1 MVVMDDELNINVYQ
15 NVKNIEETYM
25 KKKNLMIN
33 NGEESPPHRKKI
45 NNGDESPEKNKSGLL
60 KLPTGKQVTSGE
72 ESPGKNKSGLLKL
85 PTGKQVTRQDQ
96 SLENNQFWKIVSNT
110 IQLKQDPEQILE
122 PHTIIAIE
130 KY

>member
-33 NGEESPPHRKKI
+33 NGEESPRKKI
-45 NNGDESPEKNKSGLL
+45 NNG
-60 KLPTGKQVTSGE
+60 E
-72 ESPGKNKSGLLKL
+72 EGPGKNKSGLWKL

>member
-15 NVKNIEETYM
+15 NIKNIEETYM
-25 KKKNLMIN
+25 KKNNLMN
-33 NGEESPPHRKKI
+33 NKELESPGK
-45 NNGDESPEKNKSGLL
+45 KSGLL
-60 KLPTGKQVTSGE
+60 KLPTGR
-72 ESPGKNKSGLLKL
+72 
-85 PTGKQVTRQDQ
+85 QVTRQDS
-96 SLENNQFWKIVSNT
+96 SLENIQFWKIVSNT